1 MDIELCPTW
10 SNSKFRCSSE
20 RRELIYIA
28 FVFFIHTKSAERL
41 REDLGYYPKDCKEH
55 KCRLSRRKQE
65 TLVQVNSNS
74 EAGPS

>member
-20 RRELIYIA
+20 RRELIYIV

-41 REDLGYYPKDCKEH
+41 REDLGYYPVGSENFGPLPSGNSGTPKDSQK
-55 KCRLSRRKQE
+55 R
-65 TLVQVNSNS
+65 
-74 EAGPS
+74 